1 MTAARVPGCP
11 ALLSSWRDKITW
23 QHATQGRKVYLR
35 SEGQGTSH
43 SREAKATG
51 PKNAIDVCQAHSTLS
66 SPTLLPQSP
75 PSSAS
80 PSDSI
85 PPGLHTHIS
94 LCLVPTLPQG
104 PMAWMKLSLQNTCQ
118 AACSLLCVHPP
129 DNSDLHWRDDG
140 RKLPGRERHFTS
152 YSNPLAHQSENQSR
166 KSPSYIYAGFSL

>member
-11 ALLSSWRDKITW
+11 GLLSSWWDKITW

-66 SPTLLPQSP
+66 SPMRPQSP
-75 PSSAS
+75 PLSAS
-80 PSDSI
+80 PSGSV
-85 PPGLHTHIS
+85 PPGLYTHVS
-94 LCLVPTLPQG
+94 LCSVPTLPQG
-104 PMAWMKLSLQNTCQ
+104 PIARMRLSLQSTCQ
-118 AACSLLCVHPP
+118 AACSLPCEHPP
-129 DNSDLHWRDDG
+129 DNSNCHWRDDG
-140 RKLPGRERHFTS
+140 RKLPGRERCLTN

-166 KSPSYIYAGFSL
+166 KSPSYVLRRL